1 MAPRES
7 LSIYLSLS
15 ISLSRRI
22 AISWDIP
29 RYLMLFMFYPSE
41 CIPAISKFC
50 PKYAQGKKD
59 KTMEKIEACV
69 FQISPAVPAHLGRSC
84 PSHLEFLLQLRHTSW
99 GWQVFGWL
107 PEFTC
112 ETSLGQQQ
120 AHCMICMVSCHNIPK
135 WDGRTKTAQ
144 SSHQQQANLTSK
156 DFFQWQIRSCRMPLA
171 ARKHLGRLVL
181 LSCQCIPLLLQFG
194 FWRAFDDEDNE
205 HTIWGSGKHL
215 WDARFYWNKET
226 ARNSI
231 VPSACEK
238 KSPPGQTFSHPV
250 SRPAALCFRNAVLQL
265 LFLKAGCALFQMRKK
280 CMRAKGGLEELSWTC
295 RDLPTGGTFKE
306 PTMNL

>member
-1 MAPRES
+1 
-7 LSIYLSLS
+7 
-15 ISLSRRI
+15 
-22 AISWDIP
+22 
-29 RYLMLFMFYPSE
+29 
-41 CIPAISKFC
+41 
-50 PKYAQGKKD
+50 
-59 KTMEKIEACV
+59 MEKIEACV
-69 FQISPAVPAHLGRSC
+69 FQISPSVPAHLGRSC

-107 PEFTC
+107 PEFTR

-144 SSHQQQANLTSK
+144 SSHQQQTNLTSK

-181 LSCQCIPLLLQFG
+181 LSCQCIQLLLQFG

-250 SRPAALCFRNAVLQL
+250 SRPAALCFSQRCSAASVPQSRLCPFPNV
-265 LFLKAGCALFQMRKK
+265 
-280 CMRAKGGLEELSWTC
+280 
-295 RDLPTGGTFKE
+295 
-306 PTMNL
+306 

>member
-1 MAPRES
+1 MV
-7 LSIYLSLS
+7 
-15 ISLSRRI
+15 
-22 AISWDIP
+22 
-29 RYLMLFMFYPSE
+29 
-41 CIPAISKFC
+41 
-50 PKYAQGKKD
+50 
-59 KTMEKIEACV
+59 KIEACV
-69 FQISPAVPAHLGRSC
+69 FQISPSVPAHLGRSC

-107 PEFTC
+107 PEFTR

-181 LSCQCIPLLLQFG
+181 LSCQCIQLLLQFG

-238 KSPPGQTFSHPV
+238 SHHRDSGTNIFASSLTSCSSLFFATLFFSFCSSKQVVPFSKCVKREKRGWGPKVVWKSFLN
-250 SRPAALCFRNAVLQL
+250 PAKTYLQGGHSKSQQWI
-265 LFLKAGCALFQMRKK
+265 FKNMRQH
-280 CMRAKGGLEELSWTC
+280 RH
-295 RDLPTGGTFKE
+295 
-306 PTMNL
+306 